1 MENMVKTS
9 FTGLDKLPNILKL
22 NKSGEAIG
30 WIDYEKC
37 AYYYAKDRV
46 LWSLGQFEVI
56 LRGGKSALT
65 GETSILTM
73 DSIVAID
80 SDRSPTKSRTYRSPP
95 LENKLIF
102 RRDRNLCAYCGH
114 RYSNNHLTR
123 DHVTPKSRGGKNTW
137 DNVVTAC
144 KGCNQWKADKL
155 LKDVDL
161 KLIYVPYTPTYNEH
175 LILRNRNILAD
186 QMDFL
191 MKGVSKNSRLHA

>member
-1 MENMVKTS
+1 MEDMVKTS
-9 FTGLDKLPNILKL
+9 LTGLNQLPLILAL
-22 NKSGEAIG
+22 NKSGEAIR

-46 LWSLGQFEVI
+46 LWSLGQYEVI
-56 LRGGKSALT
+56 LRGGKNALT
-65 GETSILTM
+65 GQTSILTM

-80 SDRSPTKSRTYRSPP
+80 SERSPTKSRNYLSPA
-95 LENKLIF
+95 LENRLLF
-102 RRDRNLCAYCGH
+102 RRDRNICAYCGH
-114 RYSNNHLTR
+114 QYGVTNLTR
-123 DHVTPKSRGGKNTW
+123 DHVTPRSRGGKDTW

-144 KGCNQWKADKL
+144 KGCNQWKADSML
-155 LKDVDL
+155 NELDL

-175 LILRNRNILAD
+175 LILRNRKILAD